1 MNTLDSSVLADLAP
15 TGVLRVAIN
24 FGNPVLAQRDMS
36 GNPAGVSTQLAKALA
51 GELNVAID
59 FVTFDAAGK
68 VFAALTESTWDLAFL
83 AIEPVRS
90 AEIEFSHPYVII
102 EGTYLV
108 HAASVY
114 QSVAQLDHL
123 GARLAVGKGAAYDL
137 YLSRTLSAAELVRA
151 PTSAAA
157 VEWFLEQG
165 LEAAAGVRQPLE
177 AFADKNEGYRVLA
190 DSFTEIRQAMAVPKG
205 RKAGAEY
212 VRAFLDRKISSGFVL
227 NALLASGQ
235 GDVRVGPTLNEQRH

>member
-1 MNTLDSSVLADLAP
+1 
-15 TGVLRVAIN
+15 
-24 FGNPVLAQRDMS
+24 
-36 GNPAGVSTQLAKALA
+36 
-51 GELNVAID
+51 
-59 FVTFDAAGK
+59 
-68 VFAALTESTWDLAFL
+68 
-83 AIEPVRS
+83 
-90 AEIEFSHPYVII
+90 
-102 EGTYLV
+102 
-108 HAASVY
+108 VY